1 MSVEFPL
8 YVFDNSYIASAF
20 LSIYCDD
27 ENTEALDFVDN
38 LVSQNG
44 QIYVPQLFW
53 FEFGNVLLNAAK
65 QKKSGEPAR
74 ISQVQLVEIM
84 QLVSKLPIYTDPQ
97 PDSDTMQ
104 RIMTYAQEYNL
115 SFYDATYLELS
126 RRYNIPLKTCDMEL
140 LKLSTV
146 SSL

>member
-1 MSVEFPL
+1 MAFPL

-20 LSIYCDD
+20 LSLYCDD
-27 ENTEALDFVDN
+27 ENSEALDFIDN

-53 FEFGNVLLNAAK
+53 FEFGNILLNAAK
-65 QKKSGEPAR
+65 TKKDGDSTR

-84 QLVSKLPIYTDPQ
+84 QLVKKLPIYTDPQ
-97 PDSDTMQ
+97 PDTDTMQ

-115 SFYDATYLELS
+115 SFYDATYLELAK
-126 RRYNIPLKTCDMEL
+126 RYNIPLKTFAKDL
-140 LKLSTV
+140 LTCV
-146 SSL
+146 SQCQ

>member
-1 MSVEFPL
+1 METSLPL
-8 YVFDNSYIASAF
+8 CVLDNSFLVSGILSA
-20 LSIYCDD
+20 YCED
-27 ENTEALDFVDN
+27 ENKNALSYIEEII
-38 LVSQNG
+38 SQNG

-53 FEFGNVLLNAAK
+53 FEFGNVLLNASK
-65 QKKSGEPAR
+65 PKKSGDPAR

-97 PDSDTMQ
+97 PDSDSMQ
-104 RIMTYAQEYNL
+104 RIMAYAQEYNL

-126 RRYNIPLKTCDMEL
+126 RRYNIPLKTYDKEL
-140 LKLSTV
+140 LKLSMK

>member
-1 MSVEFPL
+1 MQEMFPL

-20 LSIYCDD
+20 LSIYSDD
-27 ENTEALDFVDN
+27 ENTEALDFIDN

-53 FEFGNVLLNAAK
+53 FELGNVLLNAAK
-65 QKKSGEPAR
+65 SKKGGEPAR
-74 ISQVQLVEIM
+74 INQVQLVEIM
-84 QLVSKLPIYTDPQ
+84 QLIKKLPIYTDPQ
-97 PDSDTMQ
+97 PDSDTML
-104 RIMTYAQEYNL
+104 RIMTYAQEYNI

-126 RRYNIPLKTCDMEL
+126 RRYNIPLKTYGKEL
-140 LKLSTV
+140 LRMSKE

>member
-1 MSVEFPL
+1 ML
-8 YVFDNSYIASAF
+8 NSES
-20 LSIYCDD
+20 
-27 ENTEALDFVDN
+27 
-38 LVSQNG
+38 
-44 QIYVPQLFW
+44 
-53 FEFGNVLLNAAK
+53 LLNAAK

-74 ISQVQLVEIM
+74 ISQVQLVEIT